1 MSVWQLCFENA
12 TLSERR
18 NNSQQHIL
26 FNSLIGGSRLCAVA
40 KKNVWSYQFILTVSV
55 STHTYTNH
63 ASTTFSQRRRSGP
76 EVSGEARKWWGIFK
90 TNKQKG
96 KKRLQIFAKKGE
108 TIAPF
113 SYPHVSSKWC
123 IVCTLALVLD
133 MSEVLS
139 RSIDQTLMYFLLWS
153 SFYTPCCRSHFDQFS
168 HLYIHIWNDPT
179 VCWTNRL
186 WDYSKCVCTNTVL
199 FHLHYFWWYIN
210 DVLSKIH
217 FIPIVNVAYDNK
229 IFVVSLVFSVRI

>member
-1 MSVWQLCFENA
+1 MCRCKEKCLIVSIYPDSF
-12 TLSERR
+12 
-18 NNSQQHIL
+18 H
-26 FNSLIGGSRLCAVA
+26 FN
-40 KKNVWSYQFILTVSV
+40 
-55 STHTYTNH
+55 THTPNH
-63 ASTTFSQRRRSGP
+63 AGTTFSQRRRNGP

-90 TNKQKG
+90 TNKQKE
-96 KKRLQIFAKKGE
+96 KKKVIRLQIFAKKGE

-113 SYPHVSSKWC
+113 FYPHVSSKWC

-139 RSIDQTLMYFLLWS
+139 RSIDQTLMYILLWS

-168 HLYIHIWNDPT
+168 YLYIHIWNDPT

-186 WDYSKCVCTNTVL
+186 WHYSKCVCTNTVL

-229 IFVVSLVFSVRI
+229 IVVVSLVFSVRI